1 MTDTEAK
8 SKIAQFCAQAFLLGL
23 GIMLGWSI
31 GGERKEA
38 AALKWAV
45 AKVHECETAYGS
57 DEIVSVS
64 SCLQDEIDRIDNDRK
79 EEARAADHDPRR

>member
-8 SKIAQFCAQAFLLGL
+8 SKIAQFCAQALLLGL

-45 AKVHECETAYGS
+45 ATAHECETAYDP

-64 SCLQDEIDRIDNDRK
+64 SCLQDEIDQIDDDRK
-79 EEARAADHDPRR
+79 EEARTADHDPRR

>member
-1 MTDTEAK
+1 
-8 SKIAQFCAQAFLLGL
+8 
-23 GIMLGWSI
+23 MLGWSI

-45 AKVHECETAYGS
+45 ATAHECETAYDP

-64 SCLQDEIDRIDNDRK
+64 SCLQDEIDQIDDDRK
-79 EEARAADHDPRR
+79 EEARTADHDPRR